1 MAHFYTSPVHPH
13 LLYHHLVF
21 CCHCQGL
28 QHVICSAENVIG
40 YNLSCL
46 RDLYTSRILR
56 RVRKIAADFF
66 HHKNKLFE
74 SFSLQGGSCG
84 LSSPQPQAPK
94 NCRWPHHHHRPSCH
108 PIDTTCYIDLKSWH
122 LSPFVAL
129 TSFWG
134 FFWAAALAKWV
145 NRAPHTIWPVCSD
158 LCSSPPASPL
168 SCLPLKQK

>member
-94 NCRWPHHHHRPSCH
+94 NCRWPHHHHRSSCH

-122 LSPFVAL
+122 LSPCVAL

-134 FFWAAALAKWV
+134 FFWGAALAKWV
-145 NRAPHTIWPVCSD
+145 NRAPHATWPVCSD
-158 LCSSPPASPL
+158 LC
-168 SCLPLKQK
+168 